1 MMRRNA
7 ACNQHP
13 ARLWHA
19 ATQQNLEE
27 SIMDMIG
34 KGIYFED
41 LPVGYKFR
49 TIGRT
54 ITEADIT
61 NFVGATGMSE
71 VLFTDLHYLE
81 NETDFDG
88 RLVPG
93 ALVYSAAEGLVMT
106 ATLQYTGVAF
116 LGMELNMQ
124 GPVFAG
130 DTIHVE
136 CEVVEARRTS
146 KRPDRALVRTYNRVI
161 KQDGTEVMT
170 LNPLRMMKCRTEG

>member
-1 MMRRNA
+1 
-7 ACNQHP
+7 
-13 ARLWHA
+13 
-19 ATQQNLEE
+19 
-27 SIMDMIG
+27 MDMIG

-41 LPVGYKFR
+41 LPVGREFR

-54 ITEADIT
+54 LTEADIA

-71 VLFTDLHYLE
+71 VLFTDLDYLE
-81 NETDFDG
+81 NGTDFDG

-93 ALVYSAAEGLVMT
+93 ALVYSVAEGLVMT

-116 LGMELNMQ
+116 LGMELNMH

-136 CEVVEARRTS
+136 CEVVEARRTK
-146 KRPDRALVRTYNRVI
+146 KRPDRALVRTMNKVI
-161 KQDGTEVMT
+161 KQDGTLVMT
-170 LNPLRMMKCRTEG
+170 LNPLRMMKCKTEG

>member
-1 MMRRNA
+1 
-7 ACNQHP
+7 
-13 ARLWHA
+13 
-19 ATQQNLEE
+19 
-27 SIMDMIG
+27 MDMIG

-41 LPVGYKFR
+41 LPVGRVFR

-71 VLFTDLHYLE
+71 VLFTDLDYLE
-81 NETDFDG
+81 NGTDFDG

-93 ALVYSAAEGLVMT
+93 ALVYSVAEGLVMT

-146 KRPDRALVRTYNRVI
+146 KRPDRALVRTFNTVV
-161 KQDGTEVMT
+161 KQDGTKVMT
-170 LNPLRMMKCRTEG
+170 LNPLRMMKCRDEG